1 MADVADVQMEVD
13 TSAEVKD
20 EIKVSYNA
28 ELNHPFEIIK
38 RFAGVHVGFNLKL
51 YTTFLCF

>member
-13 TSAEVKD
+13 TSVEIKD

-38 RFAGVHVGFNLKL
+38 RFAGVHVGFNSKL
-51 YTTFLCF
+51 YITFVCF